1 METGPLAI
9 WLWHSLRALGVP
21 VDCLHARHVPAALS
35 LQVNR
40 TDANDA
46 HGIAQVV
53 RAGWYRAVAVKS
65 LQSCRVRAV
74 LSARGQL
81 VSMRT
86 GLYNQIRGLLKT
98 FGVVLAPGKGATFE
112 AAVLAGCPTDP
123 RVRSAIAALLAAWRV
138 AGERKRALE
147 LQLGRLAR
155 RSDACRR
162 MVTVPGV
169 GAITALTFA
178 TAIDDP
184 ERFRRSSD
192 IGAYLGL
199 TPKRYQSGEVD
210 LAGRISK
217 AGDLA
222 ARSLLFEA
230 ANALMTRVR
239 HESSLRTWGLK
250 LSAKI
255 GSRRAK
261 TAVARKLAV
270 ILHRIWLD
278 ETEFDPAPAA

>member
-1 METGPLAI
+1 
-9 WLWHSLRALGVP
+9 
-21 VDCLHARHVPAALS
+21 
-35 LQVNR
+35 
-40 TDANDA
+40 
-46 HGIAQVV
+46 
-53 RAGWYRAVAVKS
+53 
-65 LQSCRVRAV
+65 
-74 LSARGQL
+74 
-81 VSMRT
+81 MRT

-123 RVRSAIAALLAAWRV
+123 LVRSAIAALLAAWRV
-138 AGERKRALE
+138 AGERKSALE
-147 LQLGRLAR
+147 LQLVRLAR

-192 IGAYLGL
+192 VGAYLGL

-217 AGDLA
+217 AGDRA